1 MQSSSNVLLYANIQG
16 RNPDECSRSY
26 SFLGINKETQI
37 CAGGQNRKDTCK
49 GDSGSPLMATM
60 GWGVDEFVYLAGIT
74 SYGFNQ
80 CGDWPAAYTKTSS
93 YINWI
98 QWGMSRYEHN

>member
-1 MQSSSNVLLYANIQG
+1 
-16 RNPDECSRSY
+16 
-26 SFLGINKETQI
+26 
-37 CAGGQNRKDTCK
+37 
-49 GDSGSPLMATM
+49 M